1 MTQLWVISTVKG
13 REKKEKKKLL
23 AGGKKKKKKG
33 NTSQAGNL
41 KRVVIRVE

>member
-23 AGGKKKKKKG
+23 AGGKKKKKG